1 MANLN
6 VNKVIIGGR
15 LTANPEVKTT
25 TSGVS
30 VCSFTVAVNR
40 RDKEQGADFF
50 NCQAWRSQAELLG
63 KYFKKG
69 SSIFLVGELKNRSW
83 EDKDGNKRTVTEI
96 VASEISFVDGKND
109 AQGTNTP
116 TPTNYIPEAYSTAQ
130 ATNFEGVVDTEDS
143 LPF

>member
-25 TSGVS
+25 TSGVP

-96 VASEISFVDGKND
+96 VATEISFVDSKND
-109 AQGTNTP
+109 AQGTEASA
-116 TPTNYIPEAYSTAQ
+116 PTNYIPPSFITPQNA
-130 ATNFEGVVDTEDS
+130 NFEGVETEDM

>member
-15 LTANPEVKTT
+15 LTSNPEVKTT
-25 TSGVS
+25 TSGVP
-30 VCSFTVAVNR
+30 VCSFTIAVNR

-83 EDKDGNKRTVTEI
+83 EDKEGNKRTVTEI
-96 VASEISFVDGKND
+96 VASEISFVDSKND
-109 AQGTNTP
+109 AQGTEASSP
-116 TPTNYIPEAYSTAQ
+116 SKYMPEAYKTSQNA
-130 ATNFEGVVDTEDS
+130 NFEGVETDS
-143 LPF
+143 DLPF

>member
-1 MANLN
+1 MSNLN
-6 VNKVIIGGR
+6 VNKVILGGR
-15 LTANPEVKTT
+15 ITSDPEVKTT
-25 TSGVS
+25 TSGVP

-83 EDKDGNKRTVTEI
+83 EDKEGNKRTVTEI
-96 VASEISFVDGKND
+96 VATEISFVDSKND
-109 AQGTNTP
+109 AQGTNTSAP
-116 TPTNYIPEAYSTAQ
+116 STYI
-130 ATNFEGVVDTEDS
+130 
-143 LPF
+143 